1 MDQIRKRYT
10 QEDKEL
16 IEKFVKA
23 KATFSLKPEKFAL
36 LSHLEGKELFG
47 RSFSLLTYI
56 EVSSQS

>member
-1 MDQIRKRYT
+1 MDQIRKQYT

-23 KATFSLKPEKFAL
+23 RATFSSKPEKFPP

-47 RSFSLLTYI
+47 RSFSLFTYI
-56 EVSSQS
+56 KVSSQS